1 LTVILSLAVLSC
13 TGAWIEGSTLLVLI
27 SAQRKYRPRSGYKIQ
42 RQNLKYGGNEA
53 MTKQRIGG
61 LAVCLLLAAAG
72 MGQTPPAK
80 QMAVEKKSGGAAGS
94 ALVMPGSEQ
103 WMDIPAAAL
112 VGTPSV
118 EMGGTVKIAVLQG
131 DPMTA
136 GRSYTL
142 RLSCTDGTKIAP
154 HWHPT
159 TENVTVIKGTF
170 LLGMGAK
177 WDDATMK
184 EIPVGGFASAPAQ
197 MRHYAQCKGDGVVQ
211 VNGIAPF
218 VVNFVGPDDPGPA
231 KKMN

>member
-1 LTVILSLAVLSC
+1 
-13 TGAWIEGSTLLVLI
+13 
-27 SAQRKYRPRSGYKIQ
+27 
-42 RQNLKYGGNEA
+42 
-53 MTKQRIGG
+53 MTKQRIGV
-61 LAVCLLLAAAG
+61 LVVCLLLAAAG
-72 MGQTPPAK
+72 VAQTPPAK
-80 QMAVEKKSGGAAGS
+80 QQAPEKKSGGAARN
-94 ALVMPGSEQ
+94 LIVMAGSEQ
-103 WMDIPAAAL
+103 WTDIPAGAL

-118 EMGGTVKIAVLQG
+118 EMGGTMKIAVLQG

-136 GRSYTL
+136 GRSYTI

-177 WDDATMK
+177 WDDAAMK

-218 VVNFVGPDDPGPA
+218 VVNFIGPDDAGPA
-231 KKMN
+231 KKTN

>member
-1 LTVILSLAVLSC
+1 
-13 TGAWIEGSTLLVLI
+13 
-27 SAQRKYRPRSGYKIQ
+27 
-42 RQNLKYGGNEA
+42 
-53 MTKQRIGG
+53 MTKQRIGV
-61 LAVCLLLAAAG
+61 LVACLLLGAAAAA
-72 MGQTPPAK
+72 QTPPAK
-80 QMAVEKKSGGAAGS
+80 QTAVDKKSEGGARGAV
-94 ALVMPGSEQ
+94 VMPGTEQ
-103 WMDIPAAAL
+103 WMDLPAAAL

-118 EMGGTVKIAVLQG
+118 EMGGTLKIAVLQG

-159 TENVTVIKGTF
+159 TENVTVIQGTF

-177 WDDATMK
+177 WNDSAMK
-184 EIPVGGFASAPAQ
+184 EIPTGGFASAPAQ
-197 MRHYAQCKGDGVVQ
+197 MRHYAQCKGDGVLQ

-231 KKMN
+231 KKAN

>member
-1 LTVILSLAVLSC
+1 
-13 TGAWIEGSTLLVLI
+13 
-27 SAQRKYRPRSGYKIQ
+27 
-42 RQNLKYGGNEA
+42 
-53 MTKQRIGG
+53 MTKQRIGVLVG
-61 LAVCLLLAAAG
+61 GLLLVVGGAA
-72 MGQTPPAK
+72 QTPPTK
-80 QMAVEKKSGGAAGS
+80 QAGPKKMSTGAAS
-94 ALVMPGSEQ
+94 SVVMPGSEQ
-103 WMDIPAAAL
+103 WMEVPTAAL

-118 EMGGTVKIAVLQG
+118 EMGGTVKIAILQG

-136 GRSYTL
+136 GHSYTL

-177 WDDATMK
+177 WNDAGLK

-197 MRHYAQCKGDGVVQ
+197 MRHYAQCKGDGVLQ
-211 VNGIAPF
+211 VNGIGPF

-231 KKMN
+231 KKTD